1 MGGDQYFEYVQRNFD
16 AFILHLE
23 KNTII
28 RETNE
33 RKMNQSNLV
42 RSKSRDKLTTL
53 IKESQN
59 EIQELSKPFRKLFE
73 DAINDTKMEIFERN
87 MKTQERTSK
96 LIKSPKSAQKSTL
109 NVDGTI

>member
-1 MGGDQYFEYVQRNFD
+1 MVSRKKADMLDGDQYFEYVQRNFD

-23 KNTII
+23 KKNTII

-73 DAINDTKMEIFERN
+73 DAINDVSLVF
-87 MKTQERTSK
+87 
-96 LIKSPKSAQKSTL
+96 
-109 NVDGTI
+109 